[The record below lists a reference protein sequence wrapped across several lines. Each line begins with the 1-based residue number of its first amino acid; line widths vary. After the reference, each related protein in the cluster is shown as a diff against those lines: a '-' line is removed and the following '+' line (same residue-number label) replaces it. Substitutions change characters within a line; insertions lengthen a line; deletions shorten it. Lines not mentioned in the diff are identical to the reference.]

1 MVRNII
7 HVSLG
12 VIAPAV
18 VGAPNRVSF
27 DMLATDF
34 RNNEHRTGVL
44 GQVRTHVLTVCIEHD
59 RIAALPAIQGEVAT
73 EEGHANGAAINFPA
87 LGDDKPASRVGVGSQ
102 TIICCL
108 CHDISPVVLLCHYAG
123 GGFS

>member
-1 MVRNII
+1 M
-7 HVSLG
+7 SLG
-12 VIAPAV
+12 VVAPAV
-18 VGAPNRVSF
+18 VRATNRVSF

-34 RNNEHRTGVL
+34 SNNKHGTGIL
-44 GQVRTHVLTVCIEHD
+44 GQVRTHVLTVRIEHD
-59 RIAALPAIQGEVAT
+59 RVAALSTIQGEVAT
-73 EEGHANGAAINFPA
+73 EEGHTNGTVINLSA

-123 GGFS
+123 GRFS